1 MSDVRFISLGMGRY
15 VRADRVLA
23 VVPVEGDQRG
33 PGRRTLLW
41 LDGVP
46 EPIIASRGEQGI
58 MNDLV
63 SAGVLSFEEESDA
76 DQVDDAPD
84 VEPPPSLF

>member
-1 MSDVRFISLGMGRY
+1 VSEVRFISLGMGRY

-23 VVPVEGDQRG
+23 VVPVEGEQRG

-41 LDGVP
+41 IDGVP
-46 EPIIASRGEQGI
+46 EPIVASRGEQGI
-58 MNDLV
+58 MSDLV
-63 SAGVLSFEEESDA
+63 SGGVVSVDEDA
-76 DQVDDAPD
+76 YAEPADDAPQ

>member
-1 MSDVRFISLGMGRY
+1 MSEVRFIALGMGRY

-23 VVPVEGDQRG
+23 VVPVEGEQRG

-46 EPIIASRGEQGI
+46 EPIVASRGEQGI
-58 MNDLV
+58 MSDLV
-63 SAGVLSFEEESDA
+63 TGGGLSL
-76 DQVDDAPD
+76 DQSPELDQADDAPQ

>member
-1 MSDVRFISLGMGRY
+1 MSDVRFIALGMGRY

-33 PGRRTLLW
+33 PRRRTLLW

-46 EPIIASRGEQGI
+46 EPIVASRGEQGI
-58 MNDLV
+58 MSDLV
-63 SAGVLSFEEESDA
+63 SGGVLSIDEGTDVESG
-76 DQVDDAPD
+76 DDAPH

>member
-1 MSDVRFISLGMGRY
+1 MSDVRFIALGMGRY

-46 EPIIASRGEQGI
+46 EPIVASRGEQGI
-58 MNDLV
+58 MSDLV
-63 SAGVLSFEEESDA
+63 SGGVLSIDEGADVESG
-76 DQVDDAPD
+76 DDAPH